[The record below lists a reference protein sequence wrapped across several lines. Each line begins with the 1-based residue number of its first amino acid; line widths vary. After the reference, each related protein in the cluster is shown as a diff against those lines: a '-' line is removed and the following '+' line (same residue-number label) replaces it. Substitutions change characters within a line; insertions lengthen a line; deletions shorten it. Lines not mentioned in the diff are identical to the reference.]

1 VLENHL
7 HQLVEEDQR
16 AVYQRG
22 ADFLKESAKESAAKL
37 PHEPVVQ
44 YHLGLASLKA
54 GDNEGACKALTAAA
68 NSVSFADKD
77 KARKTLAEIQ

>member
-1 VLENHL
+1 
-7 HQLVEEDQR
+7 
-16 AVYQRG
+16 
-22 ADFLKESAKESAAKL
+22 
-37 PHEPVVQ
+37 
-44 YHLGLASLKA
+44 LASLKA